1 MQTRWNALVTPLLPN
16 AALCDDTYRQ
26 LEAAYSSSG
35 RHYHNLRHVQI
46 LLDTVNE
53 YAVLV
58 HDREVVELA
67 VWFHDAVYDYRS
79 SENETRSAELARQF
93 LVHTTLSPERQARV
107 AYLIECTAHHTASHA
122 PAPDLDF
129 FLDADLQI
137 LGATEADYAEYA
149 RQIRQEYRLIPNLLY
164 RRGRRKV
171 LEQLLSTPQLYRTPG
186 FRERL
191 DAAARRNL
199 RAELEA
205 WANAGL

>member
-1 MQTRWNALVTPLLPN
+1 MQTRWNALIAPIVAD
-16 AALCDDTYRQ
+16 AALRDVTYQQ
-26 LEAAYSSSG
+26 LSTAYSGPG
-35 RHYHNLRHVQI
+35 RYYHNLHHVQA
-46 LLDTVNE
+46 LLDTVEE
-53 YAVLV
+53 YAGLV
-58 HDREVVELA
+58 KDREVVELA
-67 VWFHDAVYDYRS
+67 VWFHDAVYDYLS

-107 AYLIECTAHHTASHA
+107 AYLIECTAHHTASYA

-137 LGATEADYAEYA
+137 LGGAEADYAEYA
-149 RQIRQEYRLIPNLLY
+149 RQIRQEYRLIPDLLY

-171 LEQLLSTPQLYRTPG
+171 LEQLLNTPILYRTPE

-199 RAELEA
+199 RAELDR
-205 WANAGL
+205 L